1 MKFETSLLHVMGAHE
16 AHSNIFEQLFSS
28 QDVVRR
34 LFDSLVVPELYI
46 CAVTI
51 LL

>member
-1 MKFETSLLHVMGAHE
+1 MKHTATF
-16 AHSNIFEQLFSS
+16 FEQLFSS
-28 QDVVRR
+28 QNLVRI